1 MKDDEMERARALL
14 IECAVRDKSP
24 KEQELFRSGR
34 AGFYTVDFNA
44 AIAAM
49 LAFAQQPE
57 GSITDDE
64 AFVWRWIERA
74 LYERSRA
81 LSRRAV
87 EPDALE
93 CRPQVVCRPVLPQS
107 PRRHARRSADTRVMK
122 LWRFPL
128 RGTVAT
134 HASHRAGSRLAQR
147 WVSTNA
153 RKNHAN

>member
-74 LYERSRA
+74 LYDPT
-81 LSRRAV
+81 V
-87 EPDALE
+87 PMTDALN
-93 CRPQVVCRPVLPQS
+93 VLAHYHGAPWNRMRWNVDHKS
-107 PRRHARRSADTRVMK
+107 YADQFYRNHPAAM
-122 LWRFPL
+122 LD
-128 RGTVAT
+128 VAPIP
-134 HASHRAGSRLAQR
+134 GEE
-147 WVSTNA
+147 
-153 RKNHAN
+153 